1 MTRLT
6 RFFMGC
12 IAAGALSVSA
22 HAADFPMKAMPVQEP
37 VWSWTGFYF
46 GGNAGGGWGTTET
59 NLTSISVAGLGAVP
73 VGLPIAQ
80 NSRSGFLGGGQ
91 LGYNYQAGWVVVGIQ
106 ADIDALGVKGTT
118 PCVIVLSCTSSSN
131 WLATASARIGG
142 VVGDRTL
149 IYVKGGGAWLNNQQ
163 SLSIAGGGLGGL
175 GGLGGGL
182 GGGGPLTSA
191 TTTATGGLLGLGA
204 EYMFA
209 RNWTGFIEYDYMEF
223 GAKSVSFPLSAV
235 IPLAGLAANTSV
247 TNKLS
252 IAKIGLN
259 YKF

>member
-1 MTRLT
+1 
-6 RFFMGC
+6 MGC

-22 HAADFPMKAMPVQEP
+22 HAADFAMKAMPVQDP
-37 VWSWTGFYF
+37 VWSWTGFYL
-46 GGNAGGGWGTTET
+46 GGNAGAGWGTTET
-59 NLTSISVAGLGAVP
+59 NLTSISAPGIGVIPIGLAV
-73 VGLPIAQ
+73 AQ

-91 LGYNYQAGWVVVGIQ
+91 LGYNYQTGWVVVGIQ
-106 ADIDALGVKGTT
+106 ADIDALAVKGTT
-118 PCVIVLSCTSSSN
+118 PCIIVFSCTSSSN
-131 WLATASARIGG
+131 WLATASARVGG

-149 IYVKGGGAWLNNQQ
+149 VYIKGGGAWLNTQQ
-163 SLSIAGGGLGGL
+163 TLSIG

-182 GGGGPLTSA
+182 GAGTGPLTSA
-191 TTTATGGLLGLGA
+191 TSTATGALLGLGA
-204 EYMFA
+204 EYMFSQH
-209 RNWTGFIEYDYMEF
+209 WTGFIEYDYMEF

-235 IPLAGLAANTSV
+235 IPVAGAAINTSV